1 MISSRNSNAPRF
13 GAPCSVA
20 RSSFLCVMIRGDACG
35 FLSSFQKRGAR
46 CVTIDFL
53 KTMISLLS
61 RFFCSRAG
69 MFLGAKN
76 FQKSLGDLCVNDV

>member
-1 MISSRNSNAPRF
+1 
-13 GAPCSVA
+13 
-20 RSSFLCVMIRGDACG
+20 
-35 FLSSFQKRGAR
+35 
-46 CVTIDFL
+46 VTIDFL

-76 FQKSLGDLCVNDV
+76 FQKSLGDLCVNCFITKTEFSMMCVMCVSFPPHLSRDSKKRTQNKTLVRR